1 MYISYIPGRV
11 RIRLGDHDLMEQISK
26 MVQNMPG
33 ILETTANPR
42 TGSLLVHFDERLIDR
57 DTLDSLMK
65 NYLPKAAKAMRKS
78 RTTAMS
84 VVKRGMMFSLG
95 VSLVSALL
103 NEEGPHI
110 ATGTIF
116 LGLLSYHLYAYRKRL
131 FS

>member
-1 MYISYIPGRV
+1 
-11 RIRLGDHDLMEQISK
+11 
-26 MVQNMPG
+26 MPG

-42 TGSLLVHFDERLIDR
+42 TGSLLIHFDERLIDR

-65 NYLPKAAKAMRKS
+65 NYLPQAAKAIRKS
-78 RTTAMS
+78 RTTTMS
-84 VVKRGMMFSLG
+84 VVKRGMLFSLG

-103 NEEGPHI
+103 DEEGPHI
-110 ATGTIF
+110 VTGTIF